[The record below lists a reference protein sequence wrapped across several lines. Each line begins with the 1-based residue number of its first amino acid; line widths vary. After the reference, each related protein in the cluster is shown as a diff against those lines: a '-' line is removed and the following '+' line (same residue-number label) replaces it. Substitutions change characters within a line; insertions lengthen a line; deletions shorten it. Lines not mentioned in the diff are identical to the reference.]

1 VLEIGQQVGNWIVE
15 ARLGA
20 GAMAEVYRVR
30 HARLARPRALKVLTL
45 RHPNLDERL
54 LKEGYVQANLEHPN
68 VVRVYDLIPIGDS
81 WGLLMDLVEGPR
93 LDEWLN
99 QAPRSLADR
108 EAVFRAIVAGV
119 QAAHERGWVHRD
131 LKPQNIMMSS
141 GAEGWKPVVA
151 DFGMV
156 KLIDNSDGSA
166 TRTGSAL
173 GTPAYMAPEQ
183 FNDASR
189 ADQRADIYA
198 LGCILYELC
207 CGTPPFTGSFSQI
220 LQAHF
225 NSAWLPPRQLVPE
238 LPERFVRAIEGAMV
252 VSLEER
258 LPGCQALLEVL
269 DGAAAPPRAA
279 PALSARLPADLGSLG
294 EPGSVDTWT
303 GETQVPPGTR
313 SLPPAARLPAAPP
326 TAAQPAAAPPAARR
340 PADEPAPAARSLP
353 RWVLPAAAAVLIALG
368 AGYTMLGGGPSGGA
382 PAAEVGAATPPGDA
396 APEDGKA
403 DAAGAAEGAAADE
416 GVVDGVAEG
425 GAVGERGGDAVEG
438 TTDGGAGATGDAAGD
453 AGGDAVDAVVD
464 NAVVNDAVVDGGA
477 ALSDGAAG
485 AGDAPARLTVNGNG
499 VEVRDGSGAV
509 VGEIAAGQS
518 LELAPGSYELFGG
531 LVTKVLFKTVE
542 LAPGQS
548 LVLICNTVKKTC
560 S

>member
-1 VLEIGQQVGNWIVE
+1 MLEIGQQVGNWIVE

-108 EAVFRAIVAGV
+108 EAVFRAIVAWV

-279 PALSARLPADLGSLG
+279 PALSARLPADLGSLW
-294 EPGSVDTWT
+294 EPGSV
-303 GETQVPPGTR
+303 GRGPPGAPRPPPGGRGAPRPRRQPR
-313 SLPPAARLPAAPP
+313 SP
-326 TAAQPAAAPPAARR
+326 QPRR
-340 PADEPAPAARSLP
+340 PQPGAPRTNLP
-353 RWVLPAAAAVLIALG
+353 RRQGACPAG
-368 AGYTMLGGGPSGGA
+368 SC
-382 PAAEVGAATPPGDA
+382 PP
-396 APEDGKA
+396 P
-403 DAAGAAEGAAADE
+403 
-416 GVVDGVAEG
+416 
-425 GAVGERGGDAVEG
+425 R
-438 TTDGGAGATGDAAGD
+438 
-453 AGGDAVDAVVD
+453 
-464 NAVVNDAVVDGGA
+464 
-477 ALSDGAAG
+477 
-485 AGDAPARLTVNGNG
+485 R
-499 VEVRDGSGAV
+499 
-509 VGEIAAGQS
+509 
-518 LELAPGSYELFGG
+518 
-531 LVTKVLFKTVE
+531 
-542 LAPGQS
+542 
-548 LVLICNTVKKTC
+548 C
-560 S
+560 